1 MNKTQ
6 SKKVEVLSKIKL
18 PQDARNLLNKIEKA
32 LASNNA
38 DAKEKA
44 NTALDNLY
52 NKVKQIAAKQQTE
65 DKGQKVSEKT
75 VVPKS
80 SDIDEPAQKEEI
92 VEVVNKVADPLQD
105 AIESDPALKGFN
117 RKATDVLRD
126 AARPAMTSG
135 RRVSRKGWKNQ
146 YGESKGGRVYYESR
160 ENRMDRKAP
169 ITRTTKMPWLEDGGH
184 LDGMD
189 FEVVEIMDGNE
200 KIVLANQTLSDA
212 KVYAMVKR
220 HMGSECDYMV
230 RDGNGMV
237 YYSSNPNMFAKGGY
251 MADGGKTTVVDEF
264 GSMSFREQ
272 KDDYEMIVISKEA
285 EKDGGR
291 IHKDRFLVFAKD
303 IKEAKQI
310 AEDLWRENFGDT
322 DLSIVKVMSD
332 EAYRF
337 NKMNGIDSYAKGGEV
352 DASYSVW
359 VRKGASDDEE
369 VVKSNLTKAQ
379 AKKLMDS
386 LWDKG
391 EYYEIGMSSS
401 LYENGGYMAK
411 GGTLKVIK
419 DSDKN
424 QGRLHY
430 ERFEEAIGSFAWII
444 EGKYNEGIL
453 YPLDEFDRKYYSHL
467 KLKEGEMLFRYK
479 TERTMIG
486 MGFPLIKINLD
497 KMLVY
502 FLENSD
508 DDKNPTF
515 NSRGT
520 KLDYLVI
527 EEAFYNVREFAKG
540 GNLSQGDINKKVRQN
555 IEQYLDDASN
565 NGERLY
571 VLREIFKE
579 ALIDAN
585 FGEFQDEVDE
595 IFKGATKF
603 VIAKD
608 EDETEQLLHDVGQEV
623 ANACGWDRYKI
634 ADAIE
639 YTCSMNGFSR
649 LAPKIKDIYDSTP
662 QKLDYIPKNE
672 IENVTVI
679 YKGKRYAI
687 SSNDII
693 TGAYKFAKG
702 GLSDSHIYIP
712 KRDVVKV
719 TTKDGKSITS
729 QLNGVWVKKEYFES
743 EKPSSDYVVISEKGA
758 YTYIMSKPT
767 NKQDA
772 EKILKDTTIPRGEVG
787 KVITVEDAKA
797 RKKVIGRKY
806 LTQSAKKGIV
816 VTSIKDIPNFQERL
830 DEGKITYRGLGL
842 GKLYNDFY
850 DVAGESG
857 YRIKVDGKEYYI
869 TETEFNSFSR
879 GADGKLKVKFDAPYR
894 KFESGGV
901 LGQSDFDSL
910 KKGDKISIT
919 FSSPIKRENEA
930 QLMVKSKTLVNKG
943 KRNEKEKITFVNLA
957 NPSGVKFYGYKDTDD
972 NYIGFAIGDLA
983 IYNVKKVSKMEEGGT
998 LEDST
1003 YLARMA
1009 EEYAEREYGKKAKPT
1024 STTMKASKLPN
1035 GKNYYTEITVVFTD
1049 GSEKTFEQK
1058 DFEEFFDVDDYAKGG
1073 ELSMGIKTE
1082 MEEHGMSKAEA
1093 TKTAKDHLRENPKYY
1108 SKMKAAG
1115 LEHGGSV
1122 EFFDYS
1128 NADLEKLP
1136 YKLDKYFTKPAGT
1149 VRIPLDKIKPIRA
1162 REKGVKNANKFMR
1175 DAYDGKMEKRE
1186 PITVYKS
1193 AKKGHYILKDG
1204 NSTYAN
1210 AKFSGW
1216 KDIYA
1221 VVVKNEKLSTSASKT
1236 SANSVLTLA
1245 KKIRTEGEKWQD
1257 AIQRAK
1263 KMRNESTN

>member
-6 SKKVEVLSKIKL
+6 SKKIEVLSKIKL

-65 DKGQKVSEKT
+65 DKGQKVSEKA

-251 MADGGKTTVVDEF
+251 MA
-264 GSMSFREQ
+264 
-272 KDDYEMIVISKEA
+272 
-285 EKDGGR
+285 
-291 IHKDRFLVFAKD
+291 
-303 IKEAKQI
+303 
-310 AEDLWRENFGDT
+310 
-322 DLSIVKVMSD
+322 
-332 EAYRF
+332 
-337 NKMNGIDSYAKGGEV
+337 KGGEV
-352 DASYSVW
+352 KGDSLEN
-359 VRKGASDDEE
+359 VRKDAKILSSNSKGNFYLLEE
-369 VVKSNLTKAQ
+369 KRYEFLNENDKTIVTKFTIANEEDVDYIKEMPKNKLVVSYKILGRYSNGDLKSSEQQVIYSNNAFM
-379 AKKLMDS
+379 A
-386 LWDKG
+386 
-391 EYYEIGMSSS
+391 E
-401 LYENGGYMAK
+401 GGYMAK

-540 GNLSQGDINKKVRQN
+540 G
-555 IEQYLDDASN
+555 
-565 NGERLY
+565 
-571 VLREIFKE
+571 
-579 ALIDAN
+579 
-585 FGEFQDEVDE
+585 
-595 IFKGATKF
+595 
-603 VIAKD
+603 
-608 EDETEQLLHDVGQEV
+608 
-623 ANACGWDRYKI
+623 
-634 ADAIE
+634 
-639 YTCSMNGFSR
+639 
-649 LAPKIKDIYDSTP
+649 
-662 QKLDYIPKNE
+662 
-672 IENVTVI
+672 
-679 YKGKRYAI
+679 
-687 SSNDII
+687 
-693 TGAYKFAKG
+693 
-702 GLSDSHIYIP
+702 
-712 KRDVVKV
+712 
-719 TTKDGKSITS
+719 
-729 QLNGVWVKKEYFES
+729 
-743 EKPSSDYVVISEKGA
+743 
-758 YTYIMSKPT
+758 
-767 NKQDA
+767 
-772 EKILKDTTIPRGEVG
+772 
-787 KVITVEDAKA
+787 
-797 RKKVIGRKY
+797 
-806 LTQSAKKGIV
+806 IV

-830 DEGKITYRGLGL
+830 DEGKITYRGLGI
-842 GKLYNDFY
+842 GKLYNNFY

-879 GADGKLKVKFDAPYR
+879 GSDGKLRVKFDAPYR
-894 KFESGGV
+894 KFEDGGV

-1009 EEYAEREYGKKAKPT
+1009 EEYAEREYGKKVKPT

-1049 GSEKTFEQK
+1049 GSKQTFEQK

-1073 ELSMGIKTE
+1073 ELAMGIKTE
-1082 MEEHGMSKAEA
+1082 MEEHGMGKAEA
-1093 TKTAKDHLRENPKYY
+1093 TKTAKDHLRENSKYY

-1245 KKIRTEGEKWQD
+1245 KKIRKEGEKWQD

>member
-6 SKKVEVLSKIKL
+6 SKKIEVLSKIKL

-65 DKGQKVSEKT
+65 DKGQKVSEKA

-200 KIVLANQTLSDA
+200 KIVLANQILSDA

-251 MADGGKTTVVDEF
+251 MAKGGLTEHNL
-264 GSMSFREQ
+264 M
-272 KDDYEMIVISKEA
+272 
-285 EKDGGR
+285 
-291 IHKDRFLVFAKD
+291 L
-303 IKEAKQI
+303 
-310 AEDLWRENFGDT
+310 GDT
-322 DLSIVKVMSD
+322 IKQSFGNIVVVENDGKIYVVNINTGQRWSDNEWWSLSKGDITK
-332 EAYRF
+332 YT
-337 NKMNGIDSYAKGGEV
+337 KMAHGGEV

-401 LYENGGYMAK
+401 LYENGGFMAK

-453 YPLDEFDRKYYSHL
+453 YPLDEFDREYYSHL

-850 DVAGESG
+850 DVARESG

-930 QLMVKSKTLVNKG
+930 QLMVQSKTLVNKG

-957 NPSGVKFYGYKDTDD
+957 NPSGVKFYSYKDTDD

-1009 EEYAEREYGKKAKPT
+1009 EEYAEREYGKKAKPM

-1058 DFEEFFDVDDYAKGG
+1058 DFEDFFDVDDYAKGG

-1149 VRIPLDKIKPIRA
+1149 VRIPLDKIKPTRA

-1245 KKIRTEGEKWQD
+1245 KKIRKEGEKWQD